1 MKLLKPIVIAFSMIL
16 LSTVLVFIIKQELKE
31 TYLVTLKNGTTFEA
45 NRVTYYDSGITDIR
59 KVDNERVQIPTQSI
73 KQVKVIENK

>member
-1 MKLLKPIVIAFSMIL
+1 MRLLKPIVIAFSMIL
-16 LSTVLVFIIKQELKE
+16 LSTVLVFILKRELKE
-31 TYLVTLKNGTTFEA
+31 TYLVTLKNGATFEA

-73 KQVKVIENK
+73 KQVKVIESK